1 MWNNFPKTTRKT
13 NCERNHGE
21 TLKSPPDTWFHL
33 CSSLITIYV
42 IKDIDWCM
50 WWAWTHTHHVVE
62 RFMTMPKK
70 WMFFLFC
77 DEVWVYVCY
86 VWGTGQVGAS
96 VMYTTRTLFT
106 GQHRLDNRRCN
117 FCQNSILIS
126 RKLRFVYPD
135 YFVGGTWGFAIN
147 SIFRHQEGLI
157 HLSGST
163 LVREIITCTDVSMY
177 RSLISW
183 MIDNISYYRVFSMR
197 KA

>member
-1 MWNNFPKTTRKT
+1 MLPKTLTGVCGGLELT
-13 NCERNHGE
+13 PT
-21 TLKSPPDTWFHL
+21 TLSRGSWL
-33 CSSLITIYV
+33 CQRSE
-42 IKDIDWCM
+42 C
-50 WWAWTHTHHVVE
+50 
-62 RFMTMPKK
+62 
-70 WMFFLFC
+70 FFLFC

-126 RKLRFVYPD
+126 RKLRFVYLD